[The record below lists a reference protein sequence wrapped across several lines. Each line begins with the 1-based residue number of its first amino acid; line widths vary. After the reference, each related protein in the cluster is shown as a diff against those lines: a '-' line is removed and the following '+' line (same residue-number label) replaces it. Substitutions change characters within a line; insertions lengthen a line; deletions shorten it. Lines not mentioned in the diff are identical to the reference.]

1 MSAYPTWDDKAEYL
15 AAAQVAMLQVAADV
29 DSDTTNVWQSIDT
42 VIAELH
48 KLRSAASSEQRVRH
62 DAMVARME
70 AEDAAR
76 RARPDEPEAAVL
88 AEARQMVDVGQLAM
102 ARLTLMRH
110 TSMTLDQAREYVD
123 KLVARATEGVAQ

>member
-1 MSAYPTWDDKAEYL
+1 MSAYPTWDDKVEYL

-29 DSDTTNVWQSIDT
+29 EADTTNVWQSIDI

-48 KLRSAASSEQRVRH
+48 KLRSAAASEQRVRH

-76 RARPDEPEAAVL
+76 RARPAEPS
-88 AEARQMVDVGQLAM
+88 AEVTAEVRHLIGLDQPAL
-102 ARLTLMRH
+102 ARLTLMRT
-110 TSMTLDQAREYVD
+110 TSMTLEQAREYT
-123 KLVARATEGVAQ
+123 ARLSRPAEGVAR

>member
-29 DSDTTNVWQSIDT
+29 GADATNVWQSIDI

-48 KLRSAASSEQRVRH
+48 KLRSAAGSEQRARY

-76 RARPDEPEAAVL
+76 RARPDEPDAGLIAA
-88 AEARQMVDVGQLAM
+88 ATQMVALGQLSM
-102 ARLTLMRH
+102 ARLMLMRH
-110 TSMTLDQAREYVD
+110 TSMKLDQAREYVD
-123 KLVARATEGVAQ
+123 ELVRAAEGVAR

>member
-1 MSAYPTWDDKAEYL
+1 MNAYPTWDEKAEYL

-29 DSDTTNVWQSIDT
+29 DADTTNVWQSIDAA
-42 VIAELH
+42 VAELH

-76 RARPDEPEAAVL
+76 RARPDEPDAAVL
-88 AEARQMVDVGQLAM
+88 ADVQQMIALDQLAM
-102 ARLTLMRH
+102 ARLLLMRH
-110 TSMTLDQAREYVD
+110 TSMKSDQARKYVD
-123 KLVARATEGVAQ
+123 VLAGATEGVAQ